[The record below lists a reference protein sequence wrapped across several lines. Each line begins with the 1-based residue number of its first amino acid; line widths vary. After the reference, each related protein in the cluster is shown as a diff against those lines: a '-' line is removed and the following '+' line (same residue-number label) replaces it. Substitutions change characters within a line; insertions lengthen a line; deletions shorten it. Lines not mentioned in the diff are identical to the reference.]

1 MSNIFITLFLLI
13 GAFFIVVA
21 AIGMVRLPDLYTR
34 IHAATKATS
43 FGLMFLLLAAS
54 IYFGSWT
61 TVGKSLLLMIF
72 IYLTAPLAASAIAKA
87 AKNLNEEE
95 DMD

>member
-1 MSNIFITLFLLI
+1 MTNLIIISFLLI
-13 GAFFIVVA
+13 GAFFILVA
-21 AIGMVRLPDLYTR
+21 AVGIIRLPDLYTR

-43 FGLMFLLLAAS
+43 FGLMFLLLGGS

-61 TVGKSLLLMIF
+61 IILKSILLMVF

-87 AKNLNEEE
+87 AQNDERNDEEN
-95 DMD
+95 

>member
-1 MSNIFITLFLLI
+1 MSNFIITLFLLI
-13 GAFFIVVA
+13 GAFFMVVA

-43 FGLMFLLLAAS
+43 FGLMFLLLAGS

-61 TVGKSLLLMIF
+61 TVAKSILLMIF

-87 AKNLNEEE
+87 AQNLDNEE
-95 DMD
+95 DLD